1 MFGSI
6 SAASIAVF
14 AIFSMTSMSFD
25 TTKILVESQPAQAAL
40 SVAVPAYS
48 SKDDVAMCQYATQD
62 ICLANCPSAM
72 CGECSDYSW
81 KCIPLNRSIS
91 N

>member
-6 SAASIAVF
+6 FAASIAAFTIV
-14 AIFSMTSMSFD
+14 SMTSLSFD
-25 TTKILVESQPAQAAL
+25 TTKIRVESQSVQATF

-48 SKDDVAMCQYATQD
+48 LKNDVAMCQYATQD
-62 ICLANCPSAM
+62 MCLANCPSTM

-81 KCIPLNRSIS
+81 KCVLINR
-91 N
+91 

>member
-6 SAASIAVF
+6 FALSGAVF
-14 AIFSMTSMSFD
+14 TIVSMTSLSFD
-25 TTKILVESQPAQAAL
+25 TTKILVESQPTPVAF

-48 SKDDVAMCQYATQD
+48 PKNDVAMCQYATQD
-62 ICLANCPSAM
+62 MCLANCPSAM

-81 KCIPLNRSIS
+81 KCVPLNR
-91 N
+91 